1 MGVRSGSERVALRS
15 FRLGD
20 VPESVR
26 LRVLD
31 SLLRTPGTK
40 DGMMVASVSL
50 ADRVA
55 LGIAAE
61 RPSDRVYWVSA
72 TAYDRV
78 FAPKGRRR

>member
-15 FRLGD
+15 FRLSD
-20 VPESVR
+20 VPEGIR
-26 LRVLD
+26 LRALD
-31 SLLRTPGTK
+31 NLLRTDGTRN
-40 DGMMVASVSL
+40 GMMVATYTLSDRIAL
-50 ADRVA
+50 A
-55 LGIAAE
+55 IAAE